1 MSEQKT
7 KPKRSRLRKI
17 ARRTFLIGTGAIA
30 GGLAVGY
37 YFYQR
42 EHPNPLLAD
51 LDDGE
56 VSFNHYVT
64 VAPDNTITIIV
75 PRAEMG
81 QGVSTTLA
89 ALVAEE
95 LDVGLHAI
103 NIEHG
108 PASPAY
114 LNQAMMIESAP
125 FPTFDRSFSAEGMRG
140 VMEVVSKY
148 LALQVTSGSSATIDA
163 FEKMR
168 YAGAATREV
177 LKQAAAEK
185 FGVPQSTL
193 ATENATVTD
202 PASGQSATYGELAA
216 SAVGKAPPADME
228 LRGRSEWKLLGKA
241 QPRTDIRKKVTGMP
255 IFGVDVDLP
264 EMLYATVK
272 MNPRLGGT
280 VNSIDAAEAEKMKGV
295 VKVVP
300 IESQTGN
307 GFGVIANNSWRAF
320 QAAEAVKADWGSA
333 PYPADTDAITA
344 KLKEALNGGE
354 VSSLR
359 EAGDVTTTF
368 ADAPSD
374 NLVEAEYQVPY
385 LAHACMEPMNATAWF
400 RDGKLDVWA
409 PNQAPTILQDICA
422 STAGIDGTDVAI
434 HTTFLGGGFGRRGE
448 VDFAIYATK
457 LAMAADGKPIK
468 VTWAREE
475 DTTHDTY
482 RPGAIGRYRAVLDD
496 AGHPKALHATV
507 AAPSIMASVLGRTYP
522 SLPAGGPDK
531 TIIEGAYDQPYEI
544 EHYRIDAAKADLAI
558 PVGFWRSVGN
568 SFNPFMHE
576 SFLDEIAA
584 KSGKD
589 PLALR
594 LELAKPWPTATGVLQ
609 KVADMAHWGE
619 PIPDGRAQGVAFAL
633 SFGTWVAQIVQVKDE
648 DGSIRIE
655 KVWCAADPGE
665 VLDPGIF
672 KAQMMSGIVFGLSS
686 AVGQEITFA
695 DGMVEQSNFH
705 DYDAIRMNQCPDIEV
720 EILEN
725 AAHMGGAGEPGTPPS
740 IPALANAVF
749 ALTASRV
756 RKLPLSNEVDF
767 V

>member
-1 MSEQKT
+1 MSKPAS
-7 KPKRSRLRKI
+7 KPKKSRLRKI
-17 ARRTFLIGTGAIA
+17 ARRTFLIGTGAVA

-95 LDVGLHAI
+95 LDVGLEDI
-103 NIEHG
+103 VVEHG

-114 LNQAMMIESAP
+114 MNQAMLIESAP
-125 FPTFDRSFSAEGMRG
+125 FPTFDRSFSAEGMRS
-140 VMEVVSKY
+140 VMEVISKF
-148 LALQVTSGSSATIDA
+148 LALQATGGSSATIDA

-168 YAGAATREV
+168 HAGCAAREV

-185 FGVPQSTL
+185 FGVPASTL
-193 ATENATVTD
+193 VTENATVTD
-202 PASGQSATYGELAA
+202 PASGKSATYGELAA
-216 SAVGKAPPADME
+216 AAAGKTPPADME
-228 LRGRSEWKLLGKA
+228 LRGRSEWKLLGKS
-241 QPRTDIRKKVTGMP
+241 QPRTDVRKKATGAP
-255 IFGVDVDLP
+255 IYGVDVDLP
-264 EMLYATVK
+264 DMLYATVR
-272 MNPRLGGT
+272 MNPRLGGA
-280 VNSIDAAEAEKMKGV
+280 VNSIDASDAEKMKGV

-307 GFGVIANNSWRAF
+307 GFGVIADNSWRAF
-320 QAAEAVKADWGSA
+320 QAAEAVKADWGPA
-333 PYPADTDAITA
+333 PYPADTDGITA
-344 KLKEALNGGE
+344 KLKEALDGGE
-354 VSSLR
+354 YSSLR
-359 EAGDVTTTF
+359 EAGDVVTAF

-374 NLVEAEYQVPY
+374 NLIEAEYQVPF

-422 STAGIDGTDVAI
+422 STAGIDSDQVNI

-448 VDFAIYATK
+448 VDFPIYATK
-457 LAMAADGKPIK
+457 LAMAAEGRPVK
-468 VTWAREE
+468 VTWTREE

-482 RPGAIGRYRAVLDD
+482 RPGAVSRYRAVLDN
-496 AGHPKALHATV
+496 AGNPKALHATV
-507 AAPSIMASVLGRTYP
+507 AAPSIMASLLGRTYP

-531 TIIEGAYDQPYEI
+531 TIIEGAYDQPYDI
-544 EHYRIDAAKADLAI
+544 DNYRIDAAKADLSI

-568 SFNPFMHE
+568 SFNPFMQE

-594 LELAKPWPTATGVLQ
+594 LELASSWPTATGVLQ
-609 KVADMAHWGE
+609 RVGDMAHWGE
-619 PIPDGRAQGVAFAL
+619 PMPENRAQGVAFAL

-655 KVWCAADPGE
+655 KVWCVADPGE
-665 VLDPGIF
+665 VLDPEIF

-686 AVGQEITFA
+686 AVGQEITFS

-720 EILEN
+720 EVLEN

-749 ALTASRV
+749 ALTGKRI